1 MSTFLTTLSEKTTTY
16 AYNISLPDAPL
27 HRRQKKRATVALLAT
42 VARSY
47 FSKNLRF

>member
-27 HRRQKKRATVALLAT
+27 HRRQGEKSH
-42 VARSY
+42 RS
-47 FSKNLRF
+47 FIGNGGTQLFQ